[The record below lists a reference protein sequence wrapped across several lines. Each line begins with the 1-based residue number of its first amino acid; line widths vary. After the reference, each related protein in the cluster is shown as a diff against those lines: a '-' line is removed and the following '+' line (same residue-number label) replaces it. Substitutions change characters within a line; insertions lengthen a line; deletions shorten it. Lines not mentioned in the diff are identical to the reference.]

1 MYFIEKFFNTLSLY
15 HHERIFKYLK
25 KLNIK
30 ILIDVGAHKGE
41 FLNSV
46 IKLKTVDNFYAFEPQ
61 KVIYNHLKTKFFD
74 KKNVILYNKAVD
86 SEISKKKIFINN
98 FSMTSTMSKY
108 NENSFYLKFK
118 NFLLGAKKNFIEEY
132 SVETTTIDAIF
143 ENIDLRN
150 SVLKIDVEG
159 FEYNVVKGAEQKL
172 SEISMV
178 LIENQFGNHYINSK
192 FSDIKKFLL
201 TKNFIETK
209 KFVFPTLHY
218 QDILFRKKAN

>member
-1 MYFIEKFFNTLSLY
+1 MLFFI
-15 HHERIFKYLK
+15 
-25 KLNIK
+25 
-30 ILIDVGAHKGE
+30 
-41 FLNSV
+41 
-46 IKLKTVDNFYAFEPQ
+46 IKLLIVKSQ
-61 KVIYNHLKTKFFD
+61 
-74 KKNVILYNKAVD
+74 
-86 SEISKKKIFINN
+86 KKKIFINN
-98 FSMTSTMSKY
+98 FSMTSTMSKF
-108 NENSFYLKFK
+108 NEGSFYLKFK

-132 SVETTTIDAIF
+132 NVETTTIDTIF

-150 SVLKIDVEG
+150 SMLKIDVEG